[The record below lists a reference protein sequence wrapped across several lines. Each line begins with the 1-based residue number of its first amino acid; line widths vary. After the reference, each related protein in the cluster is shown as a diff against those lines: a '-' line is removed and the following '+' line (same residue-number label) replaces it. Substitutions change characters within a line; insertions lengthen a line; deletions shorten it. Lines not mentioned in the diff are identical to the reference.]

1 MHGADIATAIAA
13 LASRVTEALLEGRPT
28 ADLRREMARLEQEQ
42 RREAAEAA
50 AAERQAR
57 EAAEAEEQARQEA
70 AVAALVREIDK
81 RVRERVAGLEA
92 PAAPV
97 IRRTPTGIHGAA
109 AEEIEG

>member
-1 MHGADIATAIAA
+1 MNANITRAIAA

-42 RREAAEAA
+42 RREAAAA
-50 AAERQAR
+50 ARQAR

-70 AVAALVREIDK
+70 AVAALVREIED
-81 RVRERVAGLEA
+81 RVRERVAGLKA

-97 IRRTPTGIHGAA
+97 VRRTSTGIHIAR
-109 AEEIEG
+109 AEETDE